1 MVRPDNK
8 EKNVTYQVHGVS
20 PSGNCYKVRLVLEQL
35 GLPYT
40 WHEVDMMNGAT
51 RTDAFRKI
59 NPNGKVP
66 VLVIDGETTL
76 SESDAIL
83 CYLADGSPLM
93 PADRL
98 ERAQVLQWMFFEQ
111 YSHEPYVAVA
121 RFIRQFL
128 KQPDDARLPDK
139 VAGSY
144 RALDVMEQHLATR
157 TFFVGERYTVAD
169 IALYAYTHVADEAG
183 LDLARYPHI
192 RAWLERVRTQARHV
206 DMPGVDQ

>member
-1 MVRPDNK
+1 VS
-8 EKNVTYQVHGVS
+8 YQVHGVS
-20 PSGNCYKVRLVLEQL
+20 SSGNCYKVRLVLEQL
-35 GLPYT
+35 NLPYV

-51 RTDAFRKI
+51 RTDAFRKL

-66 VLVIDGETTL
+66 VLVIDGDTTL
-76 SESDAIL
+76 SESGAIM
-83 CYLADGSPLM
+83 CYLADNSPLL
-93 PADRL
+93 PDDRL

-128 KQPDDARLPDK
+128 KRHDDPRLPEK

-144 RALDVMEQHLATR
+144 RALDVMEQHLTTR
-157 TFFVGERYTVAD
+157 TFFVGERPTLAD

-183 LDLARYPHI
+183 LDLSNYPQI
-192 RAWLERVRTQARHV
+192 RAWLDRVRAQPRHV
-206 DMPGVDQ
+206 EMPGVDA